1 MDGCG
6 NHSHIGTQKW
16 EEGILKKMARTVKA
30 YFMPLT
36 ELGYLPK
43 KMTPGA
49 VGCDLMSPREYIV
62 QPQTTLRI
70 PLDLMIQ
77 IEPGYHGQICS
88 RSGLVDTYNVHVA
101 AGVIDEDF
109 RGNVCVILIN
119 HHKYLPFY
127 VGRGMRIAQLL
138 LYPTINAEFVE
149 VPNPQVTPRGG
160 KSFGSTGYW

>member
-1 MDGCG
+1 
-6 NHSHIGTQKW
+6 
-16 EEGILKKMARTVKA
+16 MARTVKVF
-30 YFMPLT
+30 FMPLT
-36 ELGYLPK
+36 ELGFLPK
-43 KMTPGA
+43 RMTPGA
-49 VGCDLMSPREYIV
+49 AGYDLMSPREYII
-62 QPQTTLRI
+62 QPQTRQRI

-77 IEPGYHGQICS
+77 IEPGCHGQIYS

-109 RGNVCVILIN
+109 RGNVCVILVN

-149 VPNPQVTPRGG
+149 VPNPQATLRGSKG
-160 KSFGSTGYW
+160 FGSTGYW

>member
-1 MDGCG
+1 
-6 NHSHIGTQKW
+6 
-16 EEGILKKMARTVKA
+16 MARTVKT

-49 VGCDLMSPREYIV
+49 TGYDLMSPREYIV
-62 QPQTTLRI
+62 QPQTRQRI

-101 AGVIDEDF
+101 AGCN
-109 RGNVCVILIN
+109 RWRL
-119 HHKYLPFY
+119 
-127 VGRGMRIAQLL
+127 
-138 LYPTINAEFVE
+138 
-149 VPNPQVTPRGG
+149 
-160 KSFGSTGYW
+160 